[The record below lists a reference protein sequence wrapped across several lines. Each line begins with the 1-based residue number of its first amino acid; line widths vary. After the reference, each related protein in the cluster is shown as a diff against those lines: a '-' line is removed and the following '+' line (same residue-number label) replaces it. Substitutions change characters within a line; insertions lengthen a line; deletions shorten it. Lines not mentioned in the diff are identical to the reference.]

1 MKARSP
7 SEGRVDERLYDP
19 QRIHPLQME
28 ANYGQS
34 STPMSANA
42 FITPA
47 KHRVSFG
54 SASSSRSHGNQHED
68 SGRRIST
75 PSSASSSRSLMH
87 SGRSVRSVIATI
99 PEKASPINA
108 TPSEFKRVK
117 ITPQRMDSP
126 GGIDYDSKLKQLTDP
141 KRIKVPSPEEKQQ
154 ALSAMTHM
162 FDEDELDGIQAPSTG
177 QRSPIV
183 TPLPTKEG
191 NSNPASSGASSVS
204 TFAQKQAVDRKDHP
218 GHSSQDNYAV
228 MFSDSSFLEDTP
240 EVESNTTHQPVPHEP
255 LEADNPWIN
264 MLNAAVDAIQLNQ
277 PQRPPPVIPQQ
288 YHPRSP
294 FISSRQAAET
304 NNQPSFSSLVATL
317 AQNHEKSVVY
327 TPHTQASLKLSSS
340 SRQDSFQAS
349 ETKPL
354 SRVLNPSIDTPSVL
368 RVPRTP
374 TNPKDQS
381 ATVSQ
386 TIPEISLP
394 VWTPTKSVEL
404 DKSLQPY
411 LDFLGDLD
419 REFFSV
425 SNASSSRSG
434 DDVQRLWQRYMLLPV
449 DDLQKQVFE
458 QHQALADLG
467 VFNQILSLEP
477 DATTANSMHDSRSG
491 RTDLTPV
498 K

>member
-1 MKARSP
+1 
-7 SEGRVDERLYDP
+7 
-19 QRIHPLQME
+19 
-28 ANYGQS
+28 
-34 STPMSANA
+34 
-42 FITPA
+42 
-47 KHRVSFG
+47 
-54 SASSSRSHGNQHED
+54 
-68 SGRRIST
+68 
-75 PSSASSSRSLMH
+75 
-87 SGRSVRSVIATI
+87 
-99 PEKASPINA
+99 
-108 TPSEFKRVK
+108 
-117 ITPQRMDSP
+117 MDSP

-162 FDEDELDGIQAPSTG
+162 FDEDESGGNQAPLTG
-177 QRSPIV
+177 SRTPIV
-183 TPLPTKEG
+183 TPLSKEG

-204 TFAQKQAVDRKDHP
+204 TFAQSSQRPTIDRHDIS
-218 GHSSQDNYAV
+218 GRTSQDNYAV
-228 MFSDSSFLEDTP
+228 MFSDSSFLEDAP
-240 EVESNTTHQPVPHEP
+240 EEDSNTARQPVPHEP

-277 PQRPPPVIPQQ
+277 PQRPPPLIPQQ

-294 FISSRQAAET
+294 FTSSRQAAES

-327 TPHTQASLKLSSS
+327 TPHTQASLRSSS
-340 SRQDSFQAS
+340 SSLRDSFQATES
-349 ETKPL
+349 NPL
-354 SRVLNPSIDTPSVL
+354 PRSLTPSTDASSL
-368 RVPRTP
+368 RRIPRTP
-374 TNPKDQS
+374 TNPKDLS

-386 TIPEISLP
+386 SIPDISLP
-394 VWTPTKSVEL
+394 VWTPTKSVEF

-411 LDFLGDLD
+411 LDFLSDLD

-425 SNASSSRSG
+425 SNASSFRSG

-477 DATTANSMHDSRSG
+477 DTTTASSG
-491 RTDLTPV
+491 RADLTPV